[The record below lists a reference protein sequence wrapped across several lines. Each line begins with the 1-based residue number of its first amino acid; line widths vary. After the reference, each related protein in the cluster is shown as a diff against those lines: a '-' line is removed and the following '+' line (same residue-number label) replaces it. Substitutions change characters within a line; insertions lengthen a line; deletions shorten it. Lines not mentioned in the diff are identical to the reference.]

1 MENDEDDEGVTIEQA
16 KYEFKVHTP
25 RRMPPV
31 PVYSIYV
38 KPFGRNILKGHL
50 WLQMKPGPKEKAEEL
65 ARDMQEHIFALNF
78 RTDDDLLKA

>member
-50 WLQMKPGPKEKAEEL
+50 WLG
-65 ARDMQEHIFALNF
+65 
-78 RTDDDLLKA
+78 